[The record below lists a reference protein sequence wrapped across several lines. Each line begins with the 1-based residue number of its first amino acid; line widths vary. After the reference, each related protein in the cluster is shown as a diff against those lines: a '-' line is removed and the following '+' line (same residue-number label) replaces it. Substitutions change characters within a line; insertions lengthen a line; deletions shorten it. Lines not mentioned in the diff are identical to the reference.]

1 VCGQGRLEAFLALG
15 ESEIP
20 AVVIDA
26 SHEDCFVMSL
36 VENLARRQHSPLE
49 LMRRIGDLRKRGYTI
64 AQIAS
69 KTDFSEEYIYAICYL
84 LEHGEQRLLAA
95 VERGVIPPTV
105 AMEIARAKDGE
116 VQQALAEAY
125 ERKSIPGRQ
134 VLAIRRIIEQRASSG
149 KHMRGGNGTQSQR
162 GTRRVTAD
170 ALVRRRKGTERQRIL
185 VKKATI
191 AQGRL
196 LFVVNA
202 LRRLFADE
210 HFVRPFCELRARHPS
225 DADCRA
231 SQRLRPPLSS
241 NVRIAF
247 EERIETL
254 PLSQLLPLNAVS
266 PELKQSAKYKQI
278 AKSVAEVGVIEPLVV
293 ARSPE
298 QPRHYLLLDGHIR
311 HAVLADAGET
321 EVRCLIALDDE
332 AFTYNKRINRLATIQ
347 EHFMIVRAIER
358 GVSEDKLAKA
368 LDLDVKAIRRRRMML
383 GGICPEVVDLLKDKS
398 LNPTTFDVLRKM
410 KPMRQIEAADLMS
423 TAGNYT
429 ASYAK
434 ALLAAT
440 RQADLVKSEQPKKV
454 GGLTPDQMAR
464 MEREM
469 ETVQQDLK
477 MVEARYGDDVLHLV
491 IASGYL
497 SKLLNNKDIRR
508 YLSQHHP
515 ELLAEFIA
523 IVSATS
529 LDQSGSTA

>member
-1 VCGQGRLEAFLALG
+1 
-15 ESEIP
+15 
-20 AVVIDA
+20 
-26 SHEDCFVMSL
+26 MST
-36 VENLARRQHSPLE
+36 
-49 LMRRIGDLRKRGYTI
+49 K
-64 AQIAS
+64 
-69 KTDFSEEYIYAICYL
+69 
-84 LEHGEQRLLAA
+84 
-95 VERGVIPPTV
+95 
-105 AMEIARAKDGE
+105 
-116 VQQALAEAY
+116 
-125 ERKSIPGRQ
+125 
-134 VLAIRRIIEQRASSG
+134 
-149 KHMRGGNGTQSQR
+149 
-162 GTRRVTAD
+162 
-170 ALVRRRKGTERQRIL
+170 
-185 VKKATI
+185 
-191 AQGRL
+191 
-196 LFVVNA
+196 
-202 LRRLFADE
+202 
-210 HFVRPFCELRARHPS
+210 
-225 DADCRA
+225 
-231 SQRLRPPLSS
+231 
-241 NVRIAF
+241 VRIAF

-254 PLSQLLPLNAVS
+254 PVSQLLPLNVVS

-278 AKSVAEVGVIEPLVV
+278 ATSVAEVGIIEPLVV
-293 ARSPE
+293 ARSSD
-298 QPRHYLLLDGHIR
+298 QPHRYLLLDGHIR

-440 RQADLVKSEQPKKV
+440 RQTDLVKSEQPKKV

-477 MVEARYGDDVLHLV
+477 AVESRYGDDVLHLV

-515 ELLAEFIA
+515 EILAEFVA

>member
-1 VCGQGRLEAFLALG
+1 ML
-15 ESEIP
+15 
-20 AVVIDA
+20 
-26 SHEDCFVMSL
+26 
-36 VENLARRQHSPLE
+36 
-49 LMRRIGDLRKRGYTI
+49 
-64 AQIAS
+64 
-69 KTDFSEEYIYAICYL
+69 
-84 LEHGEQRLLAA
+84 
-95 VERGVIPPTV
+95 
-105 AMEIARAKDGE
+105 
-116 VQQALAEAY
+116 
-125 ERKSIPGRQ
+125 
-134 VLAIRRIIEQRASSG
+134 
-149 KHMRGGNGTQSQR
+149 
-162 GTRRVTAD
+162 
-170 ALVRRRKGTERQRIL
+170 
-185 VKKATI
+185 
-191 AQGRL
+191 
-196 LFVVNA
+196 
-202 LRRLFADE
+202 
-210 HFVRPFCELRARHPS
+210 
-225 DADCRA
+225 
-231 SQRLRPPLSS
+231 S

-247 EERIETL
+247 EEQIETL
-254 PLSQLLPLNAVS
+254 PLSQLLPLSAVS
-266 PELKQSAKYKQI
+266 PELKQSVKYKQI
-278 AKSVAEVGVIEPLVV
+278 AKSVAEVGIIEPLVV

-368 LDLDVKAIRRRRMML
+368 LDLDVKAIRRRRTML

-477 MVEARYGDDVLHLV
+477 MVESRYGDDVLHLV

-515 ELLAEFIA
+515 ELLSEFIA

-529 LDQSGSTA
+529 LDQTASAI